1 MKILLEGK
9 AKKIFYSRDKDI
21 LIQHFKDDATAF
33 NNKRKK
39 KFINK
44 GIINNDISANIFKFL
59 NANKINTHFIK
70 KISDRE
76 QLIRKV
82 KIIPLEVVIRNY
94 TAGSLCTRTGVKHG
108 KKISPALIEFYFKSD
123 KLGDPFL
130 GEQHI
135 EYLNLCNRK
144 EIIEIKKIA
153 FEINT
158 LLIKYFKDIKIILVD
173 FKIEFGKLKNKFIL
187 ADEISP
193 DSCRLWDI
201 SSKKSLDKDI
211 FRKNNGNLL
220 EAYKNVSERIKKKYN
235 EI

>member
-1 MKILLEGK
+1 M
-9 AKKIFYSRDKDI
+9 
-21 LIQHFKDDATAF
+21 
-33 NNKRKK
+33 
-39 KFINK
+39 
-44 GIINNDISANIFKFL
+44 
-59 NANKINTHFIK
+59 
-70 KISDRE
+70 
-76 QLIRKV
+76 
-82 KIIPLEVVIRNY
+82 
-94 TAGSLCTRTGVKHG
+94 
-108 KKISPALIEFYFKSD
+108 PALIEFYFKSD

-144 EIIEIKKIA
+144 EIIEIKKLA
-153 FEINT
+153 LEINT